1 MTEIEKLRAAYNAA
15 RASAAWDALVDAP
28 DAAVGDAYAA
38 FNASA
43 AALRDALT
51 AALTA
56 AIAAQEQDPTD
67 D

>member
-28 DAAVGDAYAA
+28 ALHSAYAA

-43 AALRDALT
+43 AGLRDALD
-51 AALTA
+51 AAL
-56 AIAAQEQDPTD
+56 AAQEKGQPND
-67 D
+67 

>member
-1 MTEIEKLRAAYNAA
+1 MTDLEKLKAAYNAA

-28 DAAVGDAYAA
+28 ALRDAYAA

-43 AALRDALT
+43 AALRE
-51 AALTA
+51 ALTA
-56 AIAAQEQDPTD
+56 AIAAQTKEQTD

>member
-28 DAAVGDAYAA
+28 DAALRDAYAT

-43 AALRDALT
+43 AALRDALD
-51 AALTA
+51 AAVAT
-56 AIAAQEQDPTD
+56 QEQETD
-67 D
+67 R

>member
-1 MTEIEKLRAAYNAA
+1 MTEIEKLKAAYDAA

-28 DAAVGDAYAA
+28 ALHSAYAT

-43 AALRDALT
+43 AALREALDA
-51 AALTA
+51 AV
-56 AIAAQEQDPTD
+56 AAQEKEPTD

>member
-1 MTEIEKLRAAYNAA
+1 MTELEKLKAAYNAA

-28 DAAVGDAYAA
+28 GVALDAALDA

-43 AALRDALT
+43 AALRDALD
-51 AALTA
+51 AAV
-56 AIAAQEQDPTD
+56 AAQTKEQTD